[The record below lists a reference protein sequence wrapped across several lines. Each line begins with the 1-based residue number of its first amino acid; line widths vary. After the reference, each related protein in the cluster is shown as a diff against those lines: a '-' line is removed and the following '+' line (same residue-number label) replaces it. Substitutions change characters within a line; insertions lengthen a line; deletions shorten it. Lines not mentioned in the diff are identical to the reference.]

1 MFIYTSEW
9 LRPQLFIK
17 VFFILTRWLLFY
29 DIGMYKR
36 PARFP
41 FGGSFMIMTIKN
53 AIQIYLEWKQTHTST
68 AHSSYKVRLEQF
80 ENFISNKVDLNEIN
94 GDDIIAFHRNLENN
108 YSLNTIAYS
117 ARVLKNFFWFW
128 HGRGETTFNPKE
140 IIPIRYVS
148 ADKNIVTEE
157 DLNDMSVLLK
167 INNFQDLQKKL
178 IIHLLWDTGMRL
190 SELLDIKIEDINEQG
205 IDGLR
210 SAKVRTRK
218 SMRYN
223 LVIWGSDTNDLM
235 NRYLGMRLCIDCES
249 NKLLIN
255 PKTGKVYTPR
265 SVQRWIIEL
274 AEMAMLDKKIT
285 PHSFRHGKANYILD
299 QGGSVRDVSA
309 LLRHVKPESS
319 FQYMQ
324 LSKKRYEDVARKYLT
339 TFSSYGLQTT

>member
-1 MFIYTSEW
+1 
-9 LRPQLFIK
+9 
-17 VFFILTRWLLFY
+17 
-29 DIGMYKR
+29 
-36 PARFP
+36 
-41 FGGSFMIMTIKN
+41 MIMTIKN
-53 AIQIYLEWKQTHTST
+53 AIQIYLEWKQTHTT
-68 AHSSYKVRLEQF
+68 AAYTTYKVRLEQF
-80 ENFISNKVDLNEIN
+80 ESFIKNKSKLKEID
-94 GDDIIAFHRNLENN
+94 GDDIVAFHRSLENN

-128 HGRGETTFNPKE
+128 HGRGKTTFNPKE

-148 ADKNIVTEE
+148 ADKDIVTAE
-157 DLNDMSVLLK
+157 DLDDMSDLLEV
-167 INNFQDLQKKL
+167 NNLQDLQKKL

-210 SAKVRTRK
+210 TAKVRTRK

-235 NRYLGMRLCIDCES
+235 NRYLGIRLCMDCDS
-249 NKLLIN
+249 KKLLVN
-255 PKTGKVYTPR
+255 PKTGKVFTSR
-265 SVQRWIIEL
+265 SVQRWITEL
-274 AEMAMLDKKIT
+274 SEMANLDKKIT

-324 LSKKRYEDVARKYLT
+324 LSKKRYEDVARRYLT
-339 TFSSYGLQTT
+339 TFSTNVFQTA

>member
-1 MFIYTSEW
+1 MN
-9 LRPQLFIK
+9 IK
-17 VFFILTRWLLFY
+17 
-29 DIGMYKR
+29 K
-36 PARFP
+36 
-41 FGGSFMIMTIKN
+41 
-53 AIQIYLEWKQTHTST
+53 AIQIYLEWKQTHTSAAYVT
-68 AHSSYKVRLEQF
+68 YKIRLE
-80 ENFISNKVDLNEIN
+80 NFAAFIEPKTALTEIN
-94 GDDIIAFHRNLENN
+94 GDDIIAFHRSLENL

-128 HGRGETTFNPKE
+128 HGRGKTAFNPKE

-148 ADKNIVTEE
+148 ADKDIVTQE
-157 DLNDMSVLLK
+157 DLSDMSNLLE
-167 INNFQDLQKKL
+167 INNLQDLQKKL

-210 SAKVRTRK
+210 TAKVRTRK

-223 LVIWGSDTNDLM
+223 LVIWGSDTNELM
-235 NRYLGMRLCIDCES
+235 NLYLGMRLCLDCES
-249 NKLLIN
+249 NKLLVN
-255 PKTGKVYTPR
+255 PKTGKVFTPR
-265 SVQRWIIEL
+265 SVQRWITEL
-274 AEMAMLDKKIT
+274 SEMAMLNKKIT

-324 LSKKRYEDVARKYLT
+324 LSKKRYEDVARRYLT
-339 TFSSYGLQTT
+339 TFSSSNLQTV